1 MHDAS
6 ISLLYYRLIYVVSL
20 LQNKIL
26 SYKPPNGERLAL
38 RKIRNGTRF
47 IRLIL
52 RDKPILFRTFST
64 ARIIVGV
71 LFVLFGSASVFN
83 GFRQYKHFLPLA
95 VEEAEV
101 YETT

>member
-1 MHDAS
+1 M
-6 ISLLYYRLIYVVSL
+6 
-20 LQNKIL
+20 
-26 SYKPPNGERLAL
+26 AL

-47 IRLIL
+47 IRFIF
-52 RDKPILFRTFST
+52 RDKPILLELST

-95 VEEAEV
+95 VKEAESMKQHKSINIV
-101 YETT
+101 MLFMLLNFQNHICNKRRWYIKWVTLYMKM

>member
-1 MHDAS
+1 MHYAS
-6 ISLLYYRLIYVVSL
+6 ISLLYYRLIYVVPL

-52 RDKPILFRTFST
+52 WNKPILLELST

-95 VEEAEV
+95 VKEAKA
-101 YETT
+101 YEAT

>member
-1 MHDAS
+1 MPVLVFC
-6 ISLLYYRLIYVVSL
+6 IIVSFMLSPL

-47 IRLIL
+47 IRFIF
-52 RDKPILFRTFST
+52 RDKPILLELST

-95 VEEAEV
+95 VKEAEV
-101 YETT
+101 YEAT